1 MVGCKKSSMVFAI
14 SHARVPPM
22 HLMLES
28 SMSHVMI
35 LGAAPAMDLKQ
46 IIRDGFSDFF
56 SEGACDGLD
65 VRIYDGSCN
74 GS

>member
-1 MVGCKKSSMVFAI
+1 
-14 SHARVPPM
+14 M